1 MFNSLLQE
9 LFAAYVPPCFRTV
22 EVADKD
28 IQNYVTG
35 LLVRFANAEVASKT
49 NIADQAIQDIGE
61 MVAKSDPIFGTAS
74 SFEEERR
81 VRQYVGDAAL
91 FFSGLYPGSVHY
103 RQRHQQTVQTT
114 DELIRVGKES
124 YYIVSQFDVF
134 EYRQEARLFN
144 KLANRFDDCVRGL
157 TLVRERLLTQ

>member
-1 MFNSLLQE
+1 MYNSLLQE
-9 LFAAYVPPCFRTV
+9 LFSTYVPSCFRS
-22 EVADKD
+22 ADITDKE
-28 IQNYVTG
+28 IQNYVTEM
-35 LLVRFANAEVASKT
+35 LVRFANADVASKT
-49 NIADQAIQDIGE
+49 SIADQAIEDIGE
-61 MVAKSDPIFGTAS
+61 IVAKSDPIFGTAT

-81 VRQYVGDAAL
+81 VRKYVGDAAL

-134 EYRQEARLFN
+134 EYRQEARLFSN
-144 KLANRFDDCVRGL
+144 LSSRFDDCVRGL
-157 TLVRERLLTQ
+157 SLVRERLLTQ